1 MNKLIRK
8 QFKKHKFAIFAY
20 LITYLLEIILSLIE
34 PIVLGNILDILIN
47 KNKNLNYNLIHNI
60 IILVSIILLSY
71 LLYFTSR
78 RIIYSTGR
86 KIKQGIHTDLI
97 DNFEKTDISFFNKVD
112 KGTFVSYIVNDIN
125 ILWSIIGHGLIEITR
140 VVAYTVIGF
149 IISMKY
155 VNFSLSMS
163 VFSVFPFFIY
173 LIIKQNSKILKAT
186 KEKKDLNAKL
196 SKKINDG
203 FSGFTVIKSYVKEE
217 DTIKQFNDINKQIRN
232 ENIKYNKIVS
242 KIDVISI
249 ICKGIS
255 YSITCVY
262 GIYLVMNNIITIGS
276 FIAFNS
282 IVQKII
288 SDYIYAGN
296 LVSKVNE
303 LKIINKRIDFLTNNK
318 KYLNGK
324 IKMPTNPTITINNL
338 NYKFNNEEENTLEN
352 INIEMPYGSFI
363 GILGKTRGREN
374 YFSKY
379 NYKIL

>member
-1 MNKLIRK
+1 MNRLIK
-8 QFKKHKFAIFAY
+8 NQLKKHKFALLMY
-20 LITYLLEIILSLIE
+20 LITYLVEIILSLIE
-34 PIVLGNILDILIN
+34 PVILGNILDILI
-47 KNKNLNYNLIHNI
+47 KNSKNSDNELIKNI
-60 IILVSIILLSY
+60 LILVGIVLSSY
-71 LLYFTSR
+71 FLYCISR

-86 KIKQGIHTDLI
+86 KIKQGIHINLI
-97 DNFEKTDISFFNKVD
+97 DNFEKTDISFFDNVD

-140 VVAYTVIGF
+140 VIAYTVIGF

-155 VNFSLSMS
+155 VNFSLSVS
-163 VFSVFPFFIY
+163 VFSVFPIFIY
-173 LIIKQNSKILKAT
+173 LIIKQNSKIEKAT
-186 KEKKDLNAKL
+186 KEKKDLSAKL

-217 DTIKQFNDINKQIRN
+217 DTIEQFNEINKEIRDK
-232 ENIKYNKIVS
+232 NIKYNKIVS

-249 ICKGIS
+249 ICKGFS
-255 YSITCVY
+255 YSITCIY
-262 GIYLVMNNIITIGS
+262 GIYLVMNNVITIGS

-303 LKIINKRIDFLTNNK
+303 LKIIDKRINFLTNNK

-324 IKMPTNPTITINNL
+324 NKMPDNPNITISNL
-338 NYKFNNEEENTLEN
+338 NYKFDTEEENTLEN
-352 INIEMPYGSFI
+352 INMKIPYGSFI
-363 GILGKTRGREN
+363 GILGKTRLRKN
-374 YFSKY
+374 NFSKY
-379 NYKIL
+379 NYKTL